1 MALNYS
7 IVAGN
12 NATLNNATLSF
23 NDSGQLTVEIT
34 QQGNNLYNQAVPVRV
49 VFVVGQ
55 GNTSLSNFTIP
66 TKTNLDNDF
75 NLAFKLVFFDEN
87 DEEVEPAQY
96 KALSTF
102 SVEREMSIQQ

>member
-1 MALNYS
+1 MAS
-7 IVAGN
+7 
-12 NATLNNATLSF
+12 
-23 NDSGQLTVEIT
+23 
-34 QQGNNLYNQAVPVRV
+34 
-49 VFVVGQ
+49 
-55 GNTSLSNFTIP
+55 
-66 TKTNLDNDF
+66 KTPEKVSDKIDFDKDF